1 MKMVEATS
9 DHIPLVKT
17 YFYLQISNK
26 STYENMSIFTSGSLG
41 NQPAKIDFYEQF
53 YVETAP

>member
-1 MKMVEATS
+1 MVEATS

-26 STYENMSIFTSGSLG
+26 STCENMSIFTSGSLG